1 MAPESLRKK
10 IYTHKSDVWSYGVT
24 VWEILTFG
32 ARPYGGKQ
40 AKEIF
45 MLLES
50 GHRLEQPP
58 TCTIELYAI
67 ILVCELLICHSG
79 YPPPPFPCVY
89 DLLLGLANVHT
100 LMSDR
105 LRWSKGCTK
114 YCTHQLTSRHSKN
127 VLDIYIHVC

>member
-1 MAPESLRKK
+1 MYGVVSILTLDVWDARDSSPHLSVQLRTWWSGTGSVHWVTLYNILLHAHTHQVPVRWMAPESLRKK

-67 ILVCELLICHSG
+67 ILECELLFLS
-79 YPPPPFPCVY
+79 
-89 DLLLGLANVHT
+89 
-100 LMSDR
+100 
-105 LRWSKGCTK
+105 
-114 YCTHQLTSRHSKN
+114 
-127 VLDIYIHVC
+127 